1 MAFIICL
8 GTNGD
13 GFFFCTVLVVKPTE
27 NGPTTSF
34 EAEGSHQTDHQTTDL
49 SSTSESGTC
58 VDALAALESRVG
70 GFRLLGEGDTGDGE
84 GEPEG
89 GKESWE
95 RSYRLVV
102 LRWRLPAPSPQLSK
116 NSFPSSLSS
125 QSSEGERETQV
136 RGFTFGSMVVQ

>member
-1 MAFIICL
+1 METDFSSAQCLSSNPPKMAL
-8 GTNGD
+8 LHLLRQKVPT
-13 GFFFCTVLVVKPTE
+13 KPTIKP
-27 NGPTTSF
+27 PTCPRPQSL
-34 EAEGSHQTDHQTTDL
+34 GHVL
-49 SSTSESGTC
+49 MPGR
-58 VDALAALESRVG
+58 LWSRG

-136 RGFTFGSMVVQ
+136 WGFTFGSMVVQ